1 MSLLKKVST
10 VISGQTVEVNL
21 PDKKT
26 ILLRGRNSLQV
37 IFIIESLLR
46 QDFTDY
52 FRTLDKQFG
61 YDYSEPEGTSYI
73 RFNDGIIMGKDKAI
87 QIQGQV
93 PNIHVV
99 RYLGSCNKIRSSYMS
114 ETMNTQA
121 NTEVDMTKY
130 SHIIFDSQWIRLIA
144 SVNSIL
150 GFEFVKL
157 ENEQLQFN
165 FDNTKEIGVEGQEI
179 IYLLIA
185 ECTLT
190 PEGYSRVLLLP
201 NIPYLSPKTQVKLLE
216 VLDNFRGHT
225 LTLSLA
231 NIQPSDLSASSI
243 ISFLNV

>member
-10 VISGQTVEVNL
+10 GINGQTIDVNL

-26 ILLRGRNSLQV
+26 IILRGRNALQV
-37 IFIIESLLR
+37 LFITESLLR

-52 FRTLDKQFG
+52 FSSLDKQFG
-61 YDYSEPEGTSYI
+61 FDYAEPTGTSYVM
-73 RFNDGIIMGKDKAI
+73 FNNGAIMGKDKAI
-87 QIQGQV
+87 KLQGII

-99 RYLGSCNKIRSSYMS
+99 RYLGACNKIRSSYMAQ
-114 ETMNTQA
+114 TMNVRA

-130 SHIIFDSQWIRLIA
+130 SHIIYDAQWIRLIA
-144 SVNSIL
+144 SVNNIL
-150 GFEFVKL
+150 GFEFVRL
-157 ENEQLQFN
+157 EDEQLQFN

-201 NIPYLSPKTQVKLLE
+201 DIPYLSAKAQVKLLE
-216 VLDNFRGHT
+216 TLDNFRGHT

-231 NIQPSDLSASSI
+231 NIQPSDLGASSI

>member
-10 VISGQTVEVNL
+10 VINGQTVDVNL
-21 PDKKT
+21 PNKKT
-26 ILLRGRNSLQV
+26 IILRGRNALQV
-37 IFIIESLLR
+37 MFIIESLLR

-52 FRTLDKQFG
+52 FRQLDSQYGFN
-61 YDYSEPEGTSYI
+61 YLEPEGTSYI
-73 RFNDGIIMGKDKAI
+73 MFNDGIVMGKDGAI
-87 QIQGQV
+87 QFQGVV
-93 PNIHVV
+93 PNIHVI
-99 RYLGSCNKIRSSYMS
+99 RYLGASNKIRSSYMT
-114 ETMNTQA
+114 EVMNTQA

-130 SHIIFDSQWIRLIA
+130 SHIIYDAQWIRLVA
-144 SVNSIL
+144 SVNTIL

-157 ENEQLQFN
+157 ENEQLHFN
-165 FDNTKEIGVEGQEI
+165 FDNTKSIGIEGQEI

-190 PEGYSRVLLLP
+190 PQGYSRVLLLP
-201 NIPYLSPKTQVKLLE
+201 NIPYLDAKTQVKLLE
-216 VLDNFRGHT
+216 VLDNFRGHS